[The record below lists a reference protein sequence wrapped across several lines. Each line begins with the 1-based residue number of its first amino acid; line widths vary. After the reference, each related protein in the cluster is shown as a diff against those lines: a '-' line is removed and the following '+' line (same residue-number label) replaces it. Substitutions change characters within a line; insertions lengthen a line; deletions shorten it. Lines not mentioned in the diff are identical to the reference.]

1 MNYQTPREHTEPFV
15 VRPFVAFLDAV
26 TDAETNNDAV
36 AIGNLS
42 EMGYTLGTLVL
53 KKEEG
58 EAIQALK
65 KEKMAAQLR
74 VFRFYENLLRSEKIE
89 NIDFRT
95 RKIQERD
102 YVKYEVSKIIERYI
116 IRICAYA
123 FKRGPLKMVS
133 VDKDFESKLF
143 FENVDAVADAKA
155 ELEDIMRLYQIGV

>member
-1 MNYQTPREHTEPFV
+1 MRSNTLHEHQEPFV

-26 TDAETNNDAV
+26 TDAETANDAI

-42 EMGYTLGTLVL
+42 EIGYTLGTLVL

-58 EAIQALK
+58 EAIRVLK
-65 KEKMAAQLR
+65 KEKISAQLR
-74 VFRFYENLLRSEKIE
+74 VFRHYENLLRSEKIE
-89 NIDFRT
+89 NIDFKT
-95 RKIQERD
+95 RKLQERD
-102 YVKYEVSKIIERYI
+102 FVKYEVSKIIERYI

-155 ELEDIMRLYQIGV
+155 ELEDFMRLYQVGI